1 MFQTEQTNIFVV
13 FQYEDTTTLPT
24 KLRFNV
30 TVSHAAVSNSDA
42 YRVKLSGG
50 NQHQQIFW
58 TERGPNE
65 GPKPWDS
72 ELTVTDDVFW
82 IWSQNALGRSL
93 KELLFIYYY
102 DVRYICGETV
112 GLLL

>member
-1 MFQTEQTNIFVV
+1 M
-13 FQYEDTTTLPT
+13 
-24 KLRFNV
+24 

-82 IWSQNALGRSL
+82 TWSQNVLGR
-93 KELLFIYYY
+93 LLNNLSFIDCNDAHHIYNSGGKLSIRCFYIHDLANKL
-102 DVRYICGETV
+102 DVFGSNMQSFTTS
-112 GLLL
+112 